1 MKRTFG
7 FKLFLLVAIMALCF
21 APAIDAQ
28 VIQPVAHY
36 IASITPEH
44 VFTASASLAV
54 LPLAVYVKENCT
66 IPAAELAELT
76 GKFGKLKILTVMV
89 EPPLYKLIYTG
100 DIYDAKGEHISKDR
114 LINDSGYFD
123 FKGDLYDKGKKL
135 IPTTDLCELVDKGEF
150 YSYAVRRPDASMV
163 RMLVDFVEK
172 GENQKYIDAAIK
184 NLVVGGDL
192 ERIQTDGMVYMGIT
206 AELKGVLKPYNSFLE
221 KA

>member
-1 MKRTFG
+1 MKSTFR
-7 FKLFLLVAIMALCF
+7 FKLLLLVAVMALLF
-21 APAIDAQ
+21 APTIDAQ

-44 VFTASASLAV
+44 IFSATASLAV

-66 IPAAELAELT
+66 IPASELTELT
-76 GKFGKLKILTVMV
+76 GKYGKLKILTVMV
-89 EPPLYKLIYTG
+89 EPPLNKLTYTG
-100 DIYDAKGEHISKDR
+100 DIYNSKGEIIPREH
-114 LINDSGYFD
+114 LINENGYFD
-123 FKGDLYDKGKKL
+123 FAGTLYNKQKVPF
-135 IPTTDLCELVDKGEF
+135 IPGELCELVDAGEF
-150 YSYAVRRPDASMV
+150 YSYAVRRPDASTV

-192 ERIQTDGMVYMGIT
+192 ERIQTDGVVYMGIT

-221 KA
+221 RA